1 MLGFSDFTVGRYIEA
16 TVTSEEELLLAPA
29 EPFSPRKPKI
39 NPEPQP
45 RMTTVVVT
53 KYGRYCGLGQK

>member
-1 MLGFSDFTVGRYIEA
+1 MLGFPDFTVGRYIEA
-16 TVTSEEELLLAPA
+16 TVISEEELLLAPV

-45 RMTTVVVT
+45 RMMTVVVP
-53 KYGRYCGLGQK
+53 KFRRYC